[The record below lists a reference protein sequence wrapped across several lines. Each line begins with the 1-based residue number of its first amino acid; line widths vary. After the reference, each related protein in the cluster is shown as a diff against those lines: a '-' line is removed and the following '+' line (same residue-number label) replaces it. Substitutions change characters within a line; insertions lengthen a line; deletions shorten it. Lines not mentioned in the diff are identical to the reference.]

1 MEVLP
6 VGRLSAAGNLA
17 RIHAAMNRPDSARA
31 WLDTLDAP
39 RYKKVRKWLPASL
52 VRDLVPV
59 RRELSRP

>member
-1 MEVLP
+1 
-6 VGRLSAAGNLA
+6 
-17 RIHAAMNRPDSARA
+17 MNRPDSARA